1 MTAALIVFWIEKLE
15 LDPNYLATNHNGFH
29 SKFDKIYD
37 TIATTTKISV
47 GQVHLK
53 VIVLLESI
61 YVRKPSLLWCSVFYS
76 FSHNCFCILD
86 SRG

>member
-15 LDPNYLATNHNGFH
+15 LGFNYLATNNNGFH
-29 SKFDKIYD
+29 SRFDEIYD
-37 TIATTTKISV
+37 TMATTTKISV
-47 GQVHLK
+47 DQVHLE

-61 YVRKPSLLWCSVFYS
+61 YVRKPSLRCSVFHS